1 MRGQGVV
8 IEFSLTKPAK
18 VQAEVMT
25 LMGRRVTVLDAP
37 SSDGLT
43 HRLVWRWTSSDGNK
57 VGVAPYLIR
66 ILATDEEG
74 RQVQAATVVKPK

>member
-8 IEFSLTKPAK
+8 IEFSLTKPAR

-25 LMGRRVTVLDAP
+25 LTGRKVTALDAP

-43 HRLVWRWTSSDGNK
+43 HRLMWRWTSGGGTK
-57 VGVAPYLIR
+57 VGVGPYLIR
-66 ILATDEEG
+66 ILATDEDG
-74 RQVQAATVVKPK
+74 RQVQAVTVVKPK